1 VPGLSAEGSG
11 VAEKAKGRVMPE
23 SWTQQ
28 RARLEY
34 LSKRSFP
41 VWTEVG
47 KDDAAIRAALS
58 RLDELER
65 AGWSLMERCIKW
77 GYEDVKHLEPW
88 TPDSDAVLVK
98 ARAVLLAGTAPDV
111 DSAAKESK

>member
-1 VPGLSAEGSG
+1 
-11 VAEKAKGRVMPE
+11 ME

-28 RARLEY
+28 RARLEEMAQPAFC
-34 LSKRSFP
+34 LAR
-41 VWTEVG
+41 
-47 KDDAAIRAALS
+47 DDRDAIRAALS